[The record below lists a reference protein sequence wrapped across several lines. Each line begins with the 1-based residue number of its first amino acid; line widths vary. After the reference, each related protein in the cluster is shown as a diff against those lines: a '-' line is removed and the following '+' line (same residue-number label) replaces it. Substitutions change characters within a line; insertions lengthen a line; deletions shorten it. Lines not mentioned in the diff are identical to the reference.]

1 MNIINSQSL
10 LHYNTFKVN
19 VFAELFKTI
28 KSENS
33 LIQLLSDKRV
43 IKKNKF
49 ILGGGSNILLTKNI
63 TGLVIHNQIK
73 GINIVKEDEKSVE
86 VAIGSGEIWDNL
98 VAWST
103 KNKYYGIENLSL
115 IPGSVGAAPIQNIGA
130 YGCELKD
137 TFVKLEAINVDTLE
151 KVVFNKTDCKF
162 GYRDSVFKN
171 KFKNK
176 FIITKVY
183 LQLEKKKT
191 LNLNYERLKEK
202 IDPHKMNNEDIRN
215 IIIRIRTEKLPNPK
229 NIGNAGSFFKN
240 PIINENDL
248 NRLREEYP
256 TIPCFRGEY
265 IKLPAAWLIEKLNWK
280 GYKEQTCG
288 VYDQHSLI
296 IINHN
301 NATGKEIVN
310 LANKIKNNVYQKFN
324 ILLEEE
330 VLII

>member
-1 MNIINSQSL
+1 
-10 LHYNTFKVN
+10 
-19 VFAELFKTI
+19 
-28 KSENS
+28 
-33 LIQLLSDKRV
+33 
-43 IKKNKF
+43 
-49 ILGGGSNILLTKNI
+49 
-63 TGLVIHNQIK
+63 
-73 GINIVKEDEKSVE
+73 VKENERSIEVE
-86 VAIGSGEIWDNL
+86 IGSGEIWDNL

-151 KVVFNKTDCKF
+151 KVVFNKTDCEF

-183 LQLEKKKT
+183 LQLEKKKN

-202 IDPHKMNNEDIRN
+202 IDPHKMNNEDVRN
-215 IIIRIRTEKLPNPK
+215 IIIGIRKEKLPNPK

-248 NRLREEYP
+248 NRLRKEYP
-256 TIPCFRGEY
+256 TIPCFTGDY
-265 IKLPAAWLIEKLNWK
+265 IKLSAAWLIEHLNWK
-280 GYKEQTCG
+280 GYKEETCG
-288 VYDQHSLI
+288 IYDQHSLI

-310 LANKIKNNVYQKFN
+310 LSNKIKNNVYQKFN